1 VSQKTRVQIRKP
13 RRLLEAP
20 APDWKRWDAV
30 AKIEGISW
38 SEFTRRAL
46 LQRTASIAELAHW
59 ADDPDRTEGERASM
73 RERLPGL
80 QLSEKPA
87 KKNGASDA
95 KKKRPP
101 VRRGKGSSR
110 S

>member
-1 VSQKTRVQIRKP
+1 MKGRVQIRNK

-20 APDWKRWDAV
+20 GHKWKEWDSV
-30 AKIEGISW
+30 AKLEGLTW

-46 LQRTASIAELAHW
+46 LQRVASVVELEQWANDPKRTAA
-59 ADDPDRTEGERASM
+59 ERAGVL
-73 RERLPGL
+73 ERLPGL
-80 QLSEKPA
+80 SEKPTQKNGAAVA
-87 KKNGASDA
+87 KKNP
-95 KKKRPP
+95 PP